1 MEQRVWL
8 GGRRRAFSRREF
20 LRLGGVGLAG
30 TALLGSGTLAG
41 CGGQQQGASG
51 AINVASWNIAADALK
66 ETIPAFKKQNP
77 GADVTVQYIDFDYS
91 QLTPRLQAGAGAP
104 DVFSVAQQDLKSFLL
119 RFPDQF
125 VDLTERMEAHGD
137 EFAEAP
143 LATVTKDGRIFGVP
157 WDMGPVALFYRR
169 DYLEQAGIDPASVTT
184 YDEFVQAGKRLQ
196 EEVGGDVKWTAIDAT
211 GSDGNPADYIYLLNQ
226 LGGSFYDERGRVD
239 FTNEKS
245 YQAMST
251 IERIKAEGVYV
262 NVPSYDEWARVIS
275 NGDTASAIAAVWES
289 GTIKQQGG
297 DAQKGKWDVM
307 PLPAF
312 SEGGSRQATAA
323 GSVLVVSSQSQNQD
337 GAWEFIKHAL
347 LTNEGQDKQWEY
359 GLFPSWKPYWDQ
371 PNFTKPDPYFGF
383 SVARRFADIA
393 RNVQPLDYGSHFLDF
408 YKPLGDAYSAVL
420 TGDASPQ
427 EAFARAEQRAAEA
440 ANLEVA
446 P

>member
-1 MEQRVWL
+1 M
-8 GGRRRAFSRREF
+8 SRWEF
-20 LRLGGVGLAG
+20 LRLGGAGLAG
-30 TALLGSGTLAG
+30 AALLGAAG
-41 CGGQQQGASG
+41 CGGGQQGASG

-66 ETIPAFKKQNP
+66 ETVPAFTEQNP

-119 RFPDQF
+119 KFPDQF
-125 VDLTERMEAHGD
+125 VDLTERMEAHRE

-143 LATVTKDGRIFGVP
+143 LATATKDGRIFAVP

-169 DYLEQAGIDPASVTT
+169 DYFERAGIDPTSVTT
-184 YDEFVQAGKRLQ
+184 YDEFIEAGKRLQ
-196 EEVGGDVKWTAIDAT
+196 EEIGGGVRWTAIDAT

-226 LGGSFYDERGRVD
+226 LGGSFYDEQGRVD
-239 FTNEKS
+239 FTNDKS
-245 YQAMST
+245 YKAMST
-251 IERIKAEGVYV
+251 IERIKAEEVYV

-297 DAQKGKWDVM
+297 DAQRDKWDVM

-312 SEGGSRQATAA
+312 TEGGPRQATAA
-323 GSVLVVSSQSQNQD
+323 GSVLAISSQSENQD
-337 GAWEFIKHAL
+337 AAWEFIRHAL

-383 SVARRFADIA
+383 SVARRFVEIA
-393 RNVQPLDYGSHFLDF
+393 RDVAPLDYGSHFLDF

-420 TGDASPQ
+420 TSGTSPK